1 MIVADQHGVD
11 ARQILPGYSRFSP
24 APRTYPGQRTRS
36 FGPNWVRQNV
46 GTPLLKEHGRV
57 VHQSGSQSAAFHA
70 AGRYGLL
77 DVRNETGR
85 RFRPAGQLPS
95 EDIKKPGRLRSIRIV
110 EALSVKVLR
119 KSRVAGALLH
129 ESSSLLK

>member
-1 MIVADQHGVD
+1 M
-11 ARQILPGYSRFSP
+11 
-24 APRTYPGQRTRS
+24 
-36 FGPNWVRQNV
+36 
-46 GTPLLKEHGRV
+46 

-95 EDIKKPGRLRSIRIV
+95 EGFKKPGGLRSIRIV

-119 KSRVAGALLH
+119 KSRVACTFVH
-129 ESSSLLK
+129 ESPFILDDRSTQKGPRASAIM